1 MPFSSSDSLML
12 VTSVYNVGDDMICYI
27 VLSFNMNKPSPGHV
41 IFFIYGFGIWRSI
54 VLYEILKWFALN
66 RRAPHGIPCLY
77 HAKHGLCKQI
87 SDYNFLTETKTLLE
101 HTAVAYQT
109 TNQENCLFIW

>member
-1 MPFSSSDSLML
+1 ML
-12 VTSVYNVGDDMICYI
+12 AASVYNVGDHMICYI
-27 VLSFNMNKPSPGHV
+27 VLSLNMNKPSPGHAKL
-41 IFFIYGFGIWRSI
+41 FLYGAGNWRSI

-66 RRAPHGIPCLY
+66 GRAPRGIPCLS

-101 HTAVAYQT
+101 HKTVAYQT
-109 TNQENCLFIW
+109 TNQENGLFNW